1 MRQNKFADFAQKV
14 QGGAGAYGY
23 FPNKN
28 KGADIAGKA
37 SGAMKTAKS
46 RGKMIISRGKKNVKG
61 LGNAVGG
68 AIGKAAGFVKGNPVK
83 AAAGLG
89 ALAAAGGLGMAGYKA
104 LNGSKKKKY

>member
-1 MRQNKFADFAQKV
+1 MKQNKFADFARIDPSKGQ
-14 QGGAGAYGY
+14 YGY

-28 KGADIAGKA
+28 KNKLENLVSGGK
-37 SGAMKTAKS
+37 
-46 RGKMIISRGKKNVKG
+46 RNIKN

-68 AIGKAAGFVKGNPVK
+68 ALKNAGNVAGGAIGKGAGFVKRNPVK

-104 LNGSKKKKY
+104 MKGNRKKK

>member
-28 KGADIAGKA
+28 KDQVGQLLNKGKRKVKSFAGAAG
-37 SGAMKTAKS
+37 GA
-46 RGKMIISRGKKNVKG
+46 IKNA
-61 LGNAVGG
+61 GNVAGS
-68 AIGKAAGFVKGNPVK
+68 AIGKAAGFVKKNPVK

-104 LNGSKKKKY
+104 LNGNKKKKK